1 MARFPGSLVKE
12 YFYYRF
18 GWPTGFFPATI
29 PMKKTAYF
37 SVLLLLVL
45 LAYINSSNGQTPAK
59 ALGQDPPQYGKPF
72 AAVPEGRNATIY
84 QVNMRGFSKE
94 GTFKAVTARLDSIK
108 ALGANV
114 VYLMPIFPI
123 GKVRAVDSPFA
134 VQNYTAVNPEFG
146 TLADLRTLVDG
157 AHARGLA
164 VMLDWVGNHTSFDH
178 AWITE
183 HPDWYVHDATGAIV
197 NPIPEWKDIA
207 QLNWAKP
214 EVHSAM
220 IQALRYWVFAA
231 NIDGYRFDYADGPS
245 QEFFTK
251 ALANLHSIPKHK
263 LLMLAEGD
271 KKKYYL
277 QGGFDL
283 CYDFGFMNV
292 MKGDIFAKG
301 KSVKLIDS
309 VNTANY
315 RNAPANVRMVRY
327 TSNHDINAWEGT
339 PQELFGGQRGAMAA
353 FVVAAYMHATPMIY
367 NGQEVGHAERVPFMR
382 ERKPINWTPNPALT
396 QEYKRLIRF
405 RNASNAVR
413 NGALASYSTDDV
425 CAFTKIEGK
434 EQVLVL
440 ANLRNKPVS
449 YQLPVSVGAAG
460 WRSAFDAKSTSLSS
474 TLTLQ
479 PFQYL
484 ILKK

>member
-1 MARFPGSLVKE
+1 MKTYTFP
-12 YFYYRF
+12 
-18 GWPTGFFPATI
+18 FFLT
-29 PMKKTAYF
+29 
-37 SVLLLLVL
+37 L
-45 LAYINSSNGQTPAK
+45 LAGLAAVGSATGQTPEKAVAK
-59 ALGQDPPQYGKPF
+59 DPAQYGKPF
-72 AAVPEGRNATIY
+72 GGVPDGRDATIY

-94 GTFKAVTARLDSIK
+94 GTFKAVVARLDSIK

-123 GKVRAVDSPFA
+123 GKLRAVDSPFA

-146 TLADLRTLVDG
+146 TLNDLRALVDA
-157 AHARGLA
+157 AHTRGLA

-178 AWITE
+178 AWVTQ
-183 HPDWYVHDATGAIV
+183 HPDWYVHDAAGNIV
-197 NPIPEWKDIA
+197 NPIPDWKDIA

-214 EVHSAM
+214 EVHTAM

-245 QEFFTK
+245 QEFFTE
-251 ALANLHSIPKHK
+251 ALANLRAIPKHK

-315 RNAPANVRMVRY
+315 RNAPANARMVRY
-327 TSNHDINAWEGT
+327 ISNHDINAWDGT
-339 PQELFGGQRGAMAA
+339 PAQLFGNQRGAMAA
-353 FVVAAYMHATPMIY
+353 FVVASYMKAVPMIY
-367 NGQEVGHAERVPFMR
+367 NGQEVGYAERVPFMGAR
-382 ERKPINWTPNPALT
+382 RPIVWTPNPALT
-396 QEYKRLIRF
+396 KEYQRLIKF
-405 RNASNAVR
+405 RNGSTAVR

-425 CAFTKIEGK
+425 CAFTKTEGK

-440 ANLRNKPVS
+440 ANLRNAAVN
-449 YQLPVSVGAAG
+449 YSVPATVGTTG
-460 WRSAFDAKSTSLSS
+460 WHNAFDGSS
-474 TLTLQ
+474 ARLENLTLQ
-479 PFQYL
+479 PYQYL

>member
-1 MARFPGSLVKE
+1 
-12 YFYYRF
+12 
-18 GWPTGFFPATI
+18 
-29 PMKKTAYF
+29 MKQTLCLSFAA
-37 SVLLLLVL
+37 L
-45 LAYINSSNGQTPAK
+45 LAGTSPVFSQRATPAVAK
-59 ALGQDPPQYGKPF
+59 DPAQYGKPF
-72 AAVPEGRNATIY
+72 ANVPTALNATIY

-94 GTFKAVTARLDSIK
+94 GTFKAVMARLDSIK
-108 ALGANV
+108 ALDVNV

-146 TLADLRTLVDG
+146 TLADLRALVDG

-183 HPDWYVHDATGAIV
+183 HPDWYVRDATGAIV

-207 QLNWAKP
+207 QLDFSKP
-214 EVHSAM
+214 DLRAAM
-220 IQALRYWVFAA
+220 ISALRYWVLQA

-245 QEFFTK
+245 QEFFTE
-251 ALANLHSIPKHK
+251 ALRSLHSIPRHK
-263 LLMLAEGD
+263 LLLLAEGD

-315 RNAPANVRMVRY
+315 RNAPANTRMVRY

-339 PQELFGGQRGAMAA
+339 PQQLFGGERGAMAA
-353 FVVAAYMHATPMIY
+353 FVVASYMKAVPMIY
-367 NGQEVGHAERVPFMR
+367 NGQEVGHKERVTFMG
-382 ERKPINWTPNPALT
+382 ERKPIDWTPNPALT
-396 QEYKRLIRF
+396 REYKQLIRF
-405 RNASNAVR
+405 RNGSDAVR
-413 NGALASYSTDDV
+413 NGTLTSYSSDDV
-425 CAFTKIEGK
+425 CAFTKTAGK

-449 YQLPVSVGAAG
+449 YQLPAPVGSG
-460 WRSAFDAKSTSLSS
+460 WRNALGNQPATVGS

-479 PFQYL
+479 PYQYL

>member
-1 MARFPGSLVKE
+1 VKKHTFP
-12 YFYYRF
+12 
-18 GWPTGFFPATI
+18 FFLT
-29 PMKKTAYF
+29 
-37 SVLLLLVL
+37 L
-45 LAYINSSNGQTPAK
+45 LAGLAGAGSAAGQAPAK
-59 ALGQDPPQYGKPF
+59 AVVKDPAQYGKPF
-72 AAVPEGRNATIY
+72 ASVPDGRDATIY

-94 GTFKAVTARLDSIK
+94 GTFKAVVARLDSIK
-108 ALGANV
+108 ALGTNV

-123 GKVRAVDSPFA
+123 GKLRAVDSPFA

-146 TLADLRTLVDG
+146 TLNDLRALVDA

-178 AWITE
+178 AWVSE
-183 HPDWYVHDATGAIV
+183 HPDWYVHDDAGNIV
-197 NPIPEWKDIA
+197 NPIPDWKDIA

-214 EVHSAM
+214 EVHAAM

-245 QEFFTK
+245 QEFFTE
-251 ALANLHSIPKHK
+251 ALANLRAIPKHK

-315 RNAPANVRMVRY
+315 RNAPANARMVRY
-327 TSNHDINAWEGT
+327 ISNHDINAWDGT
-339 PQELFGGQRGAMAA
+339 PAQLFGNQRGAMAA
-353 FVVAAYMHATPMIY
+353 FVVAAYMKAVPMIY
-367 NGQEVGHAERVPFMR
+367 NGQEVGYAERVPFMGAR
-382 ERKPINWTPNPALT
+382 RPIVWTPNPALT
-396 QEYKRLIRF
+396 KEYQSLLKF
-405 RNASNAVR
+405 RNGSAAVR

-425 CAFTKIEGK
+425 CAFTKTDGK

-440 ANLRNKPVS
+440 ANLRNAAVNYPV
-449 YQLPVSVGAAG
+449 PAGVGTTG
-460 WRSAFDAKSTSLSS
+460 WRNAFDNQPANLNR
-474 TLTLQ
+474 LTLQ
-479 PFQYL
+479 PYQYL

>member
-1 MARFPGSLVKE
+1 
-12 YFYYRF
+12 
-18 GWPTGFFPATI
+18 
-29 PMKKTAYF
+29 MKKQTF
-37 SVLLLLVL
+37 SFFLTL
-45 LAYINSSNGQTPAK
+45 LAGLAAAGSATGQTPAK
-59 ALGQDPPQYGKPF
+59 AVVKDPAQYGKPF
-72 AAVPEGRNATIY
+72 GGVPDGRDATIY

-94 GTFKAVTARLDSIK
+94 GTFKAVVARLDSIK

-123 GKVRAVDSPFA
+123 GKLRAVDSPFA

-146 TLADLRTLVDG
+146 TLNDLRTLVDA

-178 AWITE
+178 AWVNQ
-183 HPDWYVHDATGAIV
+183 HPDWYVHDAAGNIV
-197 NPIPEWKDIA
+197 NPIPDWKDIA

-214 EVHSAM
+214 EVHTAM

-245 QEFFTK
+245 QEFFTE
-251 ALANLHSIPKHK
+251 ALANLRAIPKHK

-301 KSVKLIDS
+301 RSVKLIDS

-315 RNAPANVRMVRY
+315 RNAPANARMVRY
-327 TSNHDINAWEGT
+327 ISNHDINAWDGT
-339 PQELFGGQRGAMAA
+339 PAQLFGNQRGAMAA
-353 FVVAAYMHATPMIY
+353 FVVASYMKATPMIY
-367 NGQEVGHAERVPFMR
+367 NGQEVGYAERVPFMGAR
-382 ERKPINWTPNPALT
+382 RPIVWTPNPALT
-396 QEYKRLIRF
+396 KEYQCLIKF
-405 RNASNAVR
+405 RNGSAAVR

-425 CAFTKIEGK
+425 CAFTKTEGK

-440 ANLRNKPVS
+440 ANLRNAAVS
-449 YQLPVSVGAAG
+449 YPVPASVGTTG
-460 WRSAFDAKSTSLSS
+460 WRNAFDGPPIRLEN
-474 TLTLQ
+474 LTLQ
-479 PFQYL
+479 PYQYL